1 LSRQRGPSPVRAW
14 DDSSGHVRS
23 GSHMLGIRIGL
34 PLSLVVALACAAAGT
49 STPSEPRV
57 EPTSPTPLPAVPDE
71 PPLPEVPAPKEPEPR
86 TGLQNGVNGTLFGAI
101 VDERTRRWQVVMVT
115 YDPPDDP
122 SLPPLGEEDEG
133 ERSIASLPAGH
144 AWIPEGWA
152 KGDVW
157 TLVTPSGATRH
168 RVSGIGAW
176 TSAASGTLHTEVR
189 LAKAKGKKG
198 PAVAIRGDVI
208 ATAPKLH
215 EPVDA
220 GIAALGEGALARIT
234 EAVAAAHEEP
244 TQQEEVRK
252 APVLAKSVTIIAGKF
267 PGGRTHAIIVRHAV
281 SDDLTAN
288 AVLYAGEAGKIELL
302 HLGYWDGDIRPFAV
316 GDLDAD
322 GLDDLVI
329 EQDSMDDSHTLDL
342 VHWSGGRP
350 KLSMLTGTGL

>member
-1 LSRQRGPSPVRAW
+1 
-14 DDSSGHVRS
+14 
-23 GSHMLGIRIGL
+23 MLTMRIAL
-34 PLSLVVALACAAAGT
+34 PLSLLVAHACASAST
-49 STPSEPRV
+49 STPSETQV
-57 EPTSPTPLPAVPDE
+57 EPRHPAMRTPPPAVADE
-71 PPLPEVPAPKEPEPR
+71 PPLPEVPAPREPEPR
-86 TGLQNGVNGTLFGAI
+86 TGLQNGVNGTLFGAL
-101 VDERTRRWQVVMVT
+101 VDEKTKRWQVVMVT

-144 AWIPEGWA
+144 MWIPEGWA

-157 TLVTPSGATRH
+157 TLVTPGGATRH

-189 LAKAKGKKG
+189 LTKAKGKKG
-198 PAVAIRGDVI
+198 PAVAIRGDVV
-208 ATAPKLH
+208 ATAPKLDA
-215 EPVDA
+215 PVDA
-220 GIAALGEGALARIT
+220 GIAVLGDGALARIT
-234 EAVAAAHEEP
+234 EAVAAAHEEL
-244 TQQEEVRK
+244 TQQEELRK
-252 APVLAKSVTIIAGKF
+252 APVVAKNVTVLAGKF
-267 PGGRTHAIIVRHAV
+267 PGARTHAIVVRHAV

-302 HLGYWDGDIRPFAV
+302 HLGYWGGDIRPFAV

>member
-1 LSRQRGPSPVRAW
+1 M
-14 DDSSGHVRS
+14 DESSGHVRS
-23 GSHMLGIRIGL
+23 GSHMLAMRIAL
-34 PLSLVVALACAAAGT
+34 PLSLVVALACASAKT
-49 STPSEPRV
+49 STPSETQV
-57 EPTSPTPLPAVPDE
+57 EARQKAVPAVADE
-71 PPLPEVPAPKEPEPR
+71 PPLPEAPEPKEPEPR

-101 VDERTRRWQVVMVT
+101 VDEETKRWQIVMVT

-133 ERSIASLPAGH
+133 ERSIASLPTGH
-144 AWIPEGWA
+144 MWIPEGWA
-152 KGDVW
+152 KGDAW
-157 TLVTPSGATRH
+157 TLVTPRGATRH
-168 RVSGIGAW
+168 KVSGIGAW
-176 TSAASGTLHTEVR
+176 TSVASGTLHTEVR
-189 LAKAKGKKG
+189 LTKAKGKKG
-198 PAVAIRGDVI
+198 PAVAIRGDVVT
-208 ATAPKLH
+208 TAPKLD

-220 GIAALGEGALARIT
+220 GIAALGDGALARIT

-252 APVLAKSVTIIAGKF
+252 TPVVAKNVTVIAGKF

-302 HLGYWDGDIRPFAV
+302 HLGYWGGDIRPFAV

-342 VHWSGGRP
+342 VHWSGDRP